1 MSEKSKK
8 AEALLRLN
16 GIPVID
22 RTPLDNAVLFSR
34 HGEVGQAAIDLLEM
48 YAELAALRELL
59 EAVRETRHLGN
70 HAKPGHIAAALEL
83 CEEQLKAVERI
94 EQ

>member
-1 MSEKSKK
+1 MDKKTAK

-34 HGEVGQAAIDLLEM
+34 HGEVGQAAIELLEM
-48 YAELAALRELL
+48 RAKLERLEAIEEAGYRLAEHPDSQAKLAALLRLVGVEL
-59 EAVRETRHLGN
+59 
-70 HAKPGHIAAALEL
+70 
-83 CEEQLKAVERI
+83 
-94 EQ
+94 

>member
-1 MSEKSKK
+1 MDKK
-8 AEALLRLN
+8 TANAEALLRLN

-59 EAVRETRHLGN
+59 AGIRETRHLGSFAVAA
-70 HAKPGHIAAALEL
+70 HVKAALEL
-83 CEEQLKAVERI
+83 CEEQLRKVEA
-94 EQ
+94 